1 MPYLMN
7 SKIIILTGKAQS
19 GKDTACEFINK
30 RLLEGG
36 LTSKIYA
43 FADPLK
49 RLCSDLFN
57 IPESLCWGNNEEKD
71 LPSPYRWADFPLSI
85 SRINYIMYNDL
96 DLKDYIL
103 SDDVTVRQLLQV
115 WGTNIFREFEPNC
128 WVNATI
134 SKIKNESPDVA
145 IISDARFPNEID
157 AFLDFE
163 TFVIRL
169 ERNPINGSHRSEVAL
184 DDYDFCN
191 VDNTWIIENSTITIE
206 QKNRK
211 LEKIMDEIL
220 THESCSNS
228 K

>member
-1 MPYLMN
+1 MN

-19 GKDTACEFINK
+19 GKDTSCEFINTMV
-30 RLLEGG
+30 GASG
-36 LTSKIYA
+36 MTSKIYA

-49 RLCSDLFN
+49 QMCSELFN
-57 IPESLCWGNNEEKD
+57 IPERLCWGDNEEKD
-71 LPSPYRWADFPLSI
+71 LPTQYRWSDFPLPV
-85 SRINYIMYNDL
+85 SRINNIMYNDL
-96 DLKDYIL
+96 ELKDYTL
-103 SDDVTVRQLLQV
+103 SNDVTIRQLLQV

-134 SKIKNESPDVA
+134 GKIKREAPDVA

-157 AFLDFE
+157 AFLEYE

-169 ERNPINGSHRSEVAL
+169 ERNPINNSHKSEVAL

-191 VDNTWIIENSTITIE
+191 VDNTWIIKNSDITIE
-206 QKNRK
+206 QKNNE

-220 THESCSNS
+220 TYESCSNS